1 MNLNPL
7 LPWPEQRLFA
17 VTVENVT
24 VEFLAQ
30 QPGAET
36 EQITSITRHDHAYI
50 ELFACTSGSVV
61 IDTEN
66 GETVLGAGDV
76 AIIPAHFRHIL
87 IDSESYGTWGVV
99 GITFVHRYAQSCTDL
114 YAVFHALSGNNGME
128 RIENCPDLCDAVV
141 ALANASAETGSCLPA
156 LRLVLLLAEA
166 AEQKSKPDRPDTAE
180 ILCSGGDIDRI
191 SRLDYLINSCFMR
204 ELTAKNV
211 AESLFISERQ
221 LMRITRKRYGTTF
234 RQTLQNKRLDVAAKL
249 LCKTDDSAAEI
260 SRKVGFQSVSH
271 FYRAFGKRFG
281 LTPNAYRIHSSET
294 ATPTFSDN
302 SDKT

>member
-7 LPWPEQRLFA
+7 LPLPEQRLFS

-24 VEFLAQ
+24 VEFLAE
-30 QPGAET
+30 QPEADT
-36 EQITSITRHDHAYI
+36 KQITSLTRHDHAYI
-50 ELFACTSGSVV
+50 ELFACASGNVV
-61 IDTEN
+61 IDTDS

-76 AIIPAHFRHIL
+76 AIVPAHFRHIL
-87 IDSESYGTWGVV
+87 VDSASFGIRAVV
-99 GITFVHRYAQSCTDL
+99 GITFIHRYMQSGMNL
-114 YAVFHALSGNNGME
+114 YAVLQALSGNNGME

-204 ELTAKNV
+204 ELTAKNA

-249 LCKTDDSAAEI
+249 LCETDDSAAEI

-294 ATPTFSDN
+294 ATPSFSDN

>member
-1 MNLNPL
+1 MNPL
-7 LPWPEQRLFA
+7 LPLPEQRLFS

-24 VEFLAQ
+24 VEFLAE
-30 QPGAET
+30 QPEADT
-36 EQITSITRHDHAYI
+36 KQITSLTRHDHAYI
-50 ELFACTSGSVV
+50 ELFACASGSVV

-87 IDSESYGTWGVV
+87 VDSASFGIRAVV
-99 GITFVHRYAQSCTDL
+99 GITFIHRYMQSGMNL
-114 YAVFHALSGNNGME
+114 YAVLQAIAGNGE
-128 RIENCPDLCDAVV
+128 GVRIEHCAELCNAVV
-141 ALANASAETGSCLPA
+141 ALTNASAESESCLPA
-156 LRLVLLLAEA
+156 LRLVLLLVEA
-166 AEQKSKPDRPDTAE
+166 AEQKSKPDRPDIAE

-191 SRLDYLINSCFMR
+191 SRLDYLINSSFMC
-204 ELTAKNV
+204 ELAAKDV

-221 LMRITRKRYGTTF
+221 LMRITKKRYGTTF
-234 RQTLQNKRLDVAAKL
+234 RQALLNKRLAVAAKL
-249 LCKTDDSAAEI
+249 LCETGDSAAEI
-260 SRKVGFQSVSH
+260 SRKVGFHSISH